1 MTMPQQQT
9 EILAFC
15 ADALEQT
22 LSFNL
27 TLFSLAKWAFILAFA
42 LAVISTVLDLL
53 VKWQAAKAG
62 GAADAMT
69 TKGIAPVTPDLLK
82 ALTTFLESLAK
93 LPVWFAL
100 FLAGMALVWLTTV
113 NVPSVCAPA
122 RTDASSGAPAAKG
135 APAGTAKAGEAPAAP
150 APAPAAGAKDK

>member
-1 MTMPQQQT
+1 MAPQQT

-27 TLFSLAKWAFILAFA
+27 TLFGLAKWAFILAFA

-53 VKWQAAKAG
+53 VKWQAARAG
-62 GAADAMT
+62 GAAEGMS
-69 TKGIAPVTPDLLK
+69 TKAIAPVTPDLLK
-82 ALTTFLESLAK
+82 ALTTLLESLAK

-100 FLAGMALVWLTTV
+100 FLAGLALVWLTTV
-113 NVPSVCAPA
+113 NVPSVCKPPKPEADGRTVDAKTNTAATPKAEEAPKAPA
-122 RTDASSGAPAAKG
+122 V
-135 APAGTAKAGEAPAAP
+135 P
-150 APAPAAGAKDK
+150 APKGK

>member
-1 MTMPQQQT
+1 MAQQT

-15 ADALEQT
+15 ADAFEQT
-22 LSFNL
+22 LTFNL

-42 LAVISTVLDLL
+42 LAVISTVLDLW

-62 GAADAMT
+62 GGSEGIA
-69 TKGIAPVTPDLLK
+69 TKGIAPVAPDLLK
-82 ALTTFLESLAK
+82 ALATFLESLAK

-113 NVPSVCAPA
+113 NVPSVCEP
-122 RTDASSGAPAAKG
+122 TQPVAANKATEAKAALAATPKAG
-135 APAGTAKAGEAPAAP
+135 ETPKAPAGAPTSTQPPTA
-150 APAPAAGAKDK
+150 AK

>member
-1 MTMPQQQT
+1 MPQQQT

-42 LAVISTVLDLL
+42 LAVISTALDLL
-53 VKWQAAKAG
+53 VKWQTARAG
-62 GAADAMT
+62 GAADAIT
-69 TKGIAPVTPDLLK
+69 TKGIAPVTPDLII

-100 FLAGMALVWLTTV
+100 FLAGLALVWLTTV
-113 NVPSVCAPA
+113 NVPSVCEPSKVVADNKAGDAKALPA
-122 RTDASSGAPAAKG
+122 T
-135 APAGTAKAGEAPAAP
+135 TAKAGEAPAAP
-150 APAPAAGAKDK
+150 APKGK